1 MLLFI
6 GILYISL
13 LKGNINQQ
21 KLEVMQ
27 VKWVHY
33 DREHLMNVT
42 NGMIVLKT
50 CDLNNIQPIDIKG
63 FDILIYKPIKN

>member
-1 MLLFI
+1 MLY
-6 GILYISL
+6 GIFYISL
-13 LKGNINQQ
+13 QKGIINQQ
-21 KLEVMQ
+21 KTRVMQ

-50 CDLNNIQPIDIKG
+50 CDLNNIQPSDIKG
-63 FDILIYKPIKN
+63 FDILINKPIKN

>member
-1 MLLFI
+1 
-6 GILYISL
+6 
-13 LKGNINQQ
+13 
-21 KLEVMQ
+21 MQ

-50 CDLNNIQPIDIKG
+50 CDLNNIQPSDIKG
-63 FDILIYKPIKN
+63 FDILINKPIKN